1 MSDNEIIACT
11 GRTREEML
19 AGSSYSGK
27 AGNAVARQMAK
38 DEHGQELDASAW
50 APKRTKKTVVG
61 ENAAHE
67 LGVETAAGQEGNAV
81 LDLAGDTPKAARSFS
96 DVEKRMGLQP

>member
-1 MSDNEIIACT
+1 M
-11 GRTREEML
+11 GP
-19 AGSSYSGK
+19 K
-27 AGNAVARQMAK
+27 K
-38 DEHGQELDASAW
+38 DQ
-50 APKRTKKTVVG
+50 KKTVVG

-96 DVEKRMGLQP
+96 DVEKRWDFSHD